1 MFASS
6 FFFCFAFV
14 LLFLPCQLLLLSLEL
29 AQGTVTLEKLH
40 RGVWAV
46 SVGRFVC
53 SRSEIRDQ
61 ALVVPAVV
69 RRVSATN
76 VSLTWVGRKP
86 LAESVSPKRLNGNM
100 GSKRRSVLAGAVG
113 FLLLSA
119 FALELRFSF
128 LSSALSCPSQTA
140 LAGVLSYPMPSSVL
154 HPAVEGKGGTP
165 SSTSG
170 SGENRSVD
178 ATATRPSGK
187 PPVTAADVA
196 FVASPDL
203 QEKYLVRSVKWL
215 RSLRYMGGSLS
226 NATAVLMFPSAPP
239 GSFVKAT
246 AKYNPLIRVT
256 GTVEGKCK
264 PTHKVNVFKLEELA
278 AFRFVI
284 VMDCDTV
291 FLRDI
296 APELNSMTCD
306 SVYAA
311 PTNGAIRSGTRL
323 NMLNY
328 SREALA
334 ISLPWHHEET
344 RCKHISPPEE
354 SRNQPDEFPYFNAGM
369 IIIPQSLFRPITRLW
384 HYYNDFM
391 AANGEGWFCDQ
402 ASLTLALAAL
412 DVPYNY
418 LPDTL
423 NVPFI
428 QVPHTDL
435 GDVAVLHYHKNEG
448 GRSGEWPL
456 PPVDGQLRRNL
467 QRYNEMVREHPDEYL
482 TG

>member
-1 MFASS
+1 M
-6 FFFCFAFV
+6 
-14 LLFLPCQLLLLSLEL
+14 
-29 AQGTVTLEKLH
+29 
-40 RGVWAV
+40 
-46 SVGRFVC
+46 
-53 SRSEIRDQ
+53 
-61 ALVVPAVV
+61 
-69 RRVSATN
+69 VSAIICRLGGKQ
-76 VSLTWVGRKP
+76 SPRP
-86 LAESVSPKRLNGNM
+86 SVSSTRLNGNM
-100 GSKRRSVLAGAVG
+100 GSKRRAVLTGAVG

-119 FALELRFSF
+119 LSLELRFSF
-128 LSSALSCPSQTA
+128 LSSALSCQSAQTA
-140 LAGVLSYPMPSSVL
+140 PPAGGLSYPMPPSAL
-154 HPAVEGKGGTP
+154 PPAAQAKGGRT
-165 SSTSG
+165 SSSG
-170 SGENRSVD
+170 SGENRDVD
-178 ATATRPSGK
+178 ATATRPSGQK
-187 PPVTAADVA
+187 PVTAADVV

-203 QEKYLVRSVKWL
+203 QEKYLVRSIKWL
-215 RSLRYMGGSLS
+215 RYVLIISVFASLPHACTNSSLRYMGGSLS

-239 GSFVKAT
+239 GSFLKAI

-256 GTVEGKCK
+256 GTVQGKCK

-328 SREALA
+328 SKEALA

-369 IIIPQSLFRPITRLW
+369 IIIPQPLFRPITRLW

-456 PPVDGQLRRNL
+456 PSVDGQTRRNIK
-467 QRYNEMVREHPDEYL
+467 RYNEMVKEHPDEYL